1 MNKPTVT
8 IEYCEECM
16 YLQPALE
23 AAHTILTRYAD
34 RVGAVILKPG
44 HGGIFRVT
52 ADGAVII
59 EMGDEGLPTAE
70 RVAQALGEFLSG
82 RPLPQ
87 PLPDTERGGSPF
99 PFREGGFGGEGYL
112 WDKRYRD
119 MAQRPCRQ
127 LEPQLSPI
135 LLNTALD
142 FRPASPIPHEHED
155 VRLRSGTWHYQLEL
169 LCLKASDH
177 QVQKFQGCRARLRA
191 DKRAQFLHARAHD
204 SSSLCLTLPSPC
216 TERVRER

>member
-70 RVAQALGEFLSG
+70 RVAQALDQAPPGPFVFASHSAGKVYSPDEVRGEAWSDAAYSWG
-82 RPLPQ
+82 AS
-87 PLPDTERGGSPF
+87 SPTT
-99 PFREGGFGGEGYL
+99 
-112 WDKRYRD
+112 
-119 MAQRPCRQ
+119 
-127 LEPQLSPI
+127 
-135 LLNTALD
+135 TATT
-142 FRPASPIPHEHED
+142 P
-155 VRLRSGTWHYQLEL
+155 
-169 LCLKASDH
+169 
-177 QVQKFQGCRARLRA
+177 
-191 DKRAQFLHARAHD
+191 
-204 SSSLCLTLPSPC
+204 
-216 TERVRER
+216 

>member
-16 YLQPALE
+16 YLRPALE

-70 RVAQALGEFLSG
+70 RVAQAL
-82 RPLPQ
+82 
-87 PLPDTERGGSPF
+87 
-99 PFREGGFGGEGYL
+99 
-112 WDKRYRD
+112 
-119 MAQRPCRQ
+119 
-127 LEPQLSPI
+127 
-135 LLNTALD
+135 
-142 FRPASPIPHEHED
+142 
-155 VRLRSGTWHYQLEL
+155 
-169 LCLKASDH
+169 
-177 QVQKFQGCRARLRA
+177 ARLRL
-191 DKRAQFLHARAHD
+191 DR
-204 SSSLCLTLPSPC
+204 SSSPPSAAKVYSPDEVWGEAWPDAAYSWGASSP
-216 TERVRER
+216 TTTATTP